1 MNEQNQLLLKRADLG
16 CILVIT
22 HKCKEF
28 DWYFVARTNIK
39 KGEGWIPSLG
49 RSKNPHDIFAKLD
62 GAIEIAVQSKK
73 SKADALVKWLTK
85 NGIEK
90 IQEEHQQVTTDRDDQ
105 LPAFQYNKVALQA
118 QREVYQA
125 QLHRYQNQMHDL
137 LINRRVPH
145 ARNPGKGNI
154 IVGKHTTSAND
165 SYHDLPYYV
174 HRIQQ
179 HKNDVKLRSLN

>member
-1 MNEQNQLLLKRADLG
+1 MIGILSLGQILKRERVGSPPLEDRK
-16 CILVIT
+16 I
-22 HKCKEF
+22 
-28 DWYFVARTNIK
+28 R
-39 KGEGWIPSLG
+39 
-49 RSKNPHDIFAKLD
+49 DIFAKLD
-62 GAIEIAVQSKK
+62 GAIKIAVQSKK
-73 SKADALVKWLTK
+73 PKADALVKWLTK
-85 NGIEK
+85 NGVEK

-174 HRIQQ
+174 SRIQQ
-179 HKNDVKLRSLN
+179 HKNDVKLRSLD